1 MLMQNFDIK
10 GYDNNLQEYIDLIRS
25 QNSRWNMIPS
35 HYYTQ
40 FNVKRGLRNADGT
53 GVLAG
58 LTSIGE
64 VHGYVIDEGTKSPV
78 EGKLRYRGIDV
89 EDIVAHCRAEKRFGF
104 EETAFLLMFGFLPSE
119 DLLEEFKKDLASYR
133 ILPSE
138 FTEDMIL
145 KAPSKNIMNKLAR
158 SVLAL
163 YSYDDNPDDISIPNL
178 LKQSL
183 SLIARFPVLIANSY
197 ACKRHY
203 FDNQSLI
210 LHNPVPEYSTA
221 QNFLHLVRPDNKF
234 TQLEAEI
241 LDLTLMLQ
249 AEHGGGNNSA
259 FAVHVLSSTGTD
271 TYSAIAAAVGS
282 LKGPKHGGANDKMMS
297 QMNELKANIKDWED
311 KDEIFEYLKKILR
324 KEAGDGKGL
333 IYGLGHAVYTIS
345 DPRAVILKER
355 AAYLAEKTGH
365 KKEFAL
371 YSAVEELGPVAFKE
385 VKGVS
390 KPICANIDFY
400 SGFVYSMLGIP
411 QELFTPIFAMARI
424 VGWCAHRIEEITTG
438 NRIIRPAYKSAVQ
451 RLSYTPIE
459 QRKTPTMADI
469 EATTVKNSERIKLTG
484 AEESED

>member
-1 MLMQNFDIK
+1 MQNFDIN
-10 GYDNNLQEYIDLIRS
+10 GFDGNLKEYIDLIRR
-25 QNSRWNMIPS
+25 QNSRWNMIPPNLYT
-35 HYYTQ
+35 HYG
-40 FNVKRGLRNADGT
+40 VKRGLRNADGT

-64 VHGYVIDEGTKSPV
+64 VHGYVIDEGSKSPV

-104 EETAFLLMFGFLPSE
+104 EEAAFLLMFGFLPTYE
-119 DLLEEFKKDLASYR
+119 LLEAFKSDLAGFR
-133 ILPSE
+133 KLPAE

-178 LKQSL
+178 LNQSL
-183 SLIARFPVLIANSY
+183 ALIARFPVLIANSY

-203 FDNQSLI
+203 FDSQSLI

-221 QNFLHLVRPDNKF
+221 QNFLHLIRPDNKF
-234 TQLEAEI
+234 SQLEAEI
-241 LDLTLMLQ
+241 LDLTLVLQ

-271 TYSAIAAAVGS
+271 TYSAISAAVGS

-297 QMNELKANIKDWED
+297 QMNELKTNISNWED
-311 KDEIFEYLKKILR
+311 KDEIFAYLKKILR

-355 AAYLAEKTGH
+355 AAYLAKQTGYE
-365 KKEFAL
+365 KEFAL
-371 YSAVEELGPVAFKE
+371 YSAVEELGPIAFKE
-385 VKGVS
+385 VKGVD

-400 SGFVYSMLGIP
+400 SGFVYQMLGIP

-424 VGWCAHRIEEITTG
+424 VGWCAHRIEEITTS
-438 NRIIRPAYKSAVQ
+438 NRIIRPAYKSAVK
-451 RLSYTPIE
+451 RLEYTPIE
-459 QRKTPTMADI
+459 KRRVLTIEDI
-469 EATTVKNSERIKLTG
+469 EASTLDNAERIKLTG
-484 AEESED
+484 VDETIDQ